1 MMRTL
6 LVRGLLAGLVAGAL
20 VFVFAFF
27 FGEPSINAAIALEEA
42 AAHTHSTGEVAEP
55 EVVSRGVQST
65 IGLATGLLIYAV
77 AFGGL
82 FAVAFGF
89 AYGRI
94 GALSVRATAAALAA
108 AGFVAAFLVPFLK
121 YPGNPPAVGSPDT
134 INDRTLLYWV
144 MLVASVLLAAGAV
157 YLGRALTARL
167 GAWSSGAVA
176 LAAYVVAVGIL
187 AAVLPVISEVP
198 DGFPAAVVWEFRT
211 STVGIQL
218 LLWTTIGLLF
228 GALAHK
234 PLTEAAREPALA
246 AA

>member
-6 LVRGLLAGLVAGAL
+6 LVRGLIAGLVAGAL
-20 VFVFAFF
+20 VFGFAYF

-42 AAHTHSTGEVAEP
+42 GAHTHDVAEP
-55 EVVSRGVQST
+55 ELVSRSVQST
-65 IGLATGLLIYAV
+65 IGLATGLLVYAV

-94 GALSVRATAAALAA
+94 GALSVRATALVIAAG
-108 AGFVAAFLVPFLK
+108 GFVAAFLVPFLK

-144 MLVASVLLAAGAV
+144 MLVASVLLAVGAV
-157 YLGRALTARL
+157 YLGRVLTARL
-167 GAWSSGAVA
+167 DAWASGVIA
-176 LAAYVVAVGIL
+176 LGAYVVAVGIL

-218 LLWTTIGLLF
+218 LMWTTMGLLF
-228 GALAHK
+228 GALVHK
-234 PLTEAAREPALA
+234 PLTEAVREPALA